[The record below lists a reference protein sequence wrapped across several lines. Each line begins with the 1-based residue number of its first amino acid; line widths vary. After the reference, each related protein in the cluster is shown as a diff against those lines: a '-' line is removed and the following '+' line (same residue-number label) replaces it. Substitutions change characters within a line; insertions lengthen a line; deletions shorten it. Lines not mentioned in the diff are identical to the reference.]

1 MSRVQALSL
10 ESLALEIAEIART
23 GDYSRR
29 AGAHVT
35 GGSPELVAAVNALLE
50 GVAAR
55 EQKMRAQ
62 LDELK
67 DSWDDAQTANK
78 LLRRVKDE
86 LKSRKRQLDEAV
98 VKAAAANTAKSQFLA
113 NMSHEIRTPMNGI
126 LGTAELLARTK
137 LEEKQ
142 KKYVNTI
149 IHSGRALLTIINDIL
164 DFSKVEAGKID
175 LDNRPFDLIMC
186 ITDVVALL

>member
-86 LKSRKRQLDEAV
+86 LKSRKQQPD
-98 VKAAAANTAKSQFLA
+98 AAGVNAAPGRTAKS
-113 NMSHEIRTPMNGI
+113 EYPTRT
-126 LGTAELLARTK
+126 
-137 LEEKQ
+137 
-142 KKYVNTI
+142 
-149 IHSGRALLTIINDIL
+149 
-164 DFSKVEAGKID
+164 
-175 LDNRPFDLIMC
+175 
-186 ITDVVALL
+186 